1 MERLV
6 IAAGAAFAAATLFAG
21 AVERKV
27 EVPGIGPVVLEAK
40 DPGGWSFE
48 FGPAESDGGVTVLKA
63 RLSALKPETPPRFA
77 VRWFVSQRDVHHVW
91 TSESTH
97 YGIPWSQPM
106 PSEISSELPLYEM
119 LGTDDGNRGTFACS
133 ESCRRVVFRAPIS
146 ETKMG
151 LACSFTCF
159 SVPEAPLREYEVSFR
174 FDLRRRFYAET
185 LRDASEWMCAVAGIA
200 PLAAPEA
207 AFDPLYSTWY
217 AFHQDVSSDLV
228 DAELERA
235 AALGMKTVILDDG
248 WQIDLPLGNRAW
260 GGYHLCGDWKAGRNF
275 PDMAAHVRRAHALG
289 FKYMVWY
296 SVPFVGDRSE
306 NFARFK
312 DRLLPRECAGGH
324 VLDPRFPEVREFL
337 IGTYERAV
345 KEWDIDGFKF
355 DFIGRFTLPEGAVDP
370 AVAQEYAGRDIKSI
384 PLAVE
389 RLLTDAMARL
399 RALKPDILIE
409 FRQPYIGPCIRKFG
423 NMIRAS
429 DCPLSMVE
437 NRTRIARL
445 RLTSGKTAVHSDML
459 EWRNDETAESA
470 ARCILNSL
478 FGVIQYSVRLDAIP
492 ESHRR
497 MMAHWIGFTKEHRE
511 ALVKGTFRPHH
522 PASDYPLLEGESAAE
537 RIFGV
542 YQENLAVDVGAADR
556 SVVVVNG
563 ANADRLMLVLPATPE
578 RIEAFDTFGNRV
590 TAPALK
596 AGLNSAQV
604 PVSGYLKLTWKA
616 GEGKK
621 PIRFMTFNIFGSG
634 YGGFEAAER
643 EDRAIETVRKAAPD
657 LISWQEVNA
666 GWWKSKLF
674 TTMDEFATVRGDED
688 EALVRAGADLAQRRD
703 NWVNHEPLMYRRS
716 RFTLLDSGLDFYH
729 LSLQYEKSLTWAVLE
744 DRTDGR
750 RLIAF
755 ATHYWWK
762 ANGAESDAI
771 RELNTRHVLGRI
783 ATIRAKWG
791 DLPVVGG
798 GDLNCERGSLAL
810 RTFERN
816 GYLDAGEV
824 APVRSTV
831 PSEHGAIVRD
841 AEGKCR
847 GRIGR
852 IGEKGHAMLDHVFF
866 SKDGFRALRHDVVTD
881 RDTLDI
887 SDHSPVVVDLVLK

>member
-1 MERLV
+1 MLASVLLAVAVSVASVGDVRLSCPKPDGWTFKMNSAPDGTGVDVVTVTMERES
-6 IAAGAAFAAATLFAG
+6 AA
-21 AVERKV
+21 
-27 EVPGIGPVVLEAK
+27 PP
-40 DPGGWSFE
+40 PE
-48 FGPAESDGGVTVLKA
+48 FS
-63 RLSALKPETPPRFA
+63 
-77 VRWFVSQRDVHHVW
+77 VRWFAPQTDVHHLW
-91 TSESTH
+91 TSASTH
-97 YGIPWSQPM
+97 YGIPWSEPM
-106 PSEISSELPLYEM
+106 TSELSSSMPLYAF
-119 LGTDDGNRGTFACS
+119 LDANDRNRFTFACS
-133 ESCRRVVFRAPIS
+133 ESCRKVVFRSPVS

-151 LACSFTCF
+151 FSCSFAFFT
-159 SVPEAPLREYEVSFR
+159 VPEAPLKRYEVKIR
-174 FDLRRRFYAET
+174 LDRRPLFYAET
-185 LRDASEWMCAVAGIA
+185 IGAAADWMCRASGAE
-200 PLAAPEA
+200 PLAAPDC
-207 AFDPLYSTWY
+207 AFDALYSTWY
-217 AFHQDVSSDLV
+217 DFHQDVS
-228 DAELERA
+228 A
-235 AALGMKTVILDDG
+235 AAVERECALAAGLGMKTVIVDDG
-248 WQIDLPLGNRAW
+248 WQIDLPLGNRPW
-260 GGYHLCGDWKAGRNF
+260 NGYRLCGDWEPGRHF
-275 PDMAAHVRRAHALG
+275 PDMAAHVKRVQAMG
-289 FKYMVWY
+289 FKYMMWY
-296 SVPFVGDRSE
+296 AVPFVGKDSR
-306 NFARFK
+306 NFGRFK
-312 DRLLPRECAGGH
+312 GKYLPVECAGGH
-324 VLDPRFPEVREFL
+324 VLDPRFPEVREF
-337 IGTYERAV
+337 IVRTYEDAV
-345 KEWDIDGFKF
+345 RNWNIDGLKL
-355 DFIGRFTLPEGAVDP
+355 DFIGRFALKEGVVDP
-370 AVAQEYAGRDIKSI
+370 AVAENYAGRDVKAI

-389 RLLTDAMARL
+389 ALLVEVVKRLK
-399 RALKPDILIE
+399 ALKPDILVE
-409 FRQPYIGPCIRKFG
+409 FRQPYVGPSIRRFG
-423 NMIRAS
+423 NMLRAT

-478 FGVIQYSVRLDAIP
+478 FGVVQYSVRLDAIP

-497 MMAHWIGFTKEHRE
+497 MLAHWIGFAAEHRE

-537 RIFGV
+537 RVFGV
-542 YQENLAVDVGAADR
+542 YQENLAVDVGAPDKP
-556 SVVVVNG
+556 VVVVNG
-563 ANADRLMLVLPATPE
+563 ANAGRLLLVLPATPE
-578 RIEAFDTFGNRV
+578 KVESFDTFGNRV

-596 AGLNSAQV
+596 AGVNSAAV

-616 GEGKK
+616 GEGEK
-621 PIRFMTFNIFGSG
+621 PIRFMTFNVYGSG

-643 EDRAIETVRKAAPD
+643 EDRAVATVRKAAPD
-657 LISWQEVNA
+657 LVSWQEVNA

-674 TTMDEFATVRGDED
+674 TTMDEFATIRGNED

-703 NWVNHEPLMYRRS
+703 NWVNHEPLMYRKS
-716 RFTLLDSGLDFYH
+716 RFALLDSGLDFYH

-744 DRTDGR
+744 DKTDGR

-762 ANGAESDAI
+762 SNGAESDAI

-798 GDLNCERGSLAL
+798 GDLNCQTGHIAL
-810 RTFERN
+810 DAYERN
-816 GYLDAGEV
+816 GYADAGCV

-866 SKDGFRALRHDVVTD
+866 SKDRFRALKHDVVTD